1 MNDEIRTYK
10 KAYSYVRSTIHRWET
25 PTKGGQPHKIKES
38 TLRKFVTN
46 LLLVQ
51 EQNPESVFV
60 ERAQKYVMQDERYNI
75 LSGHFSKQDI
85 IDVLT
90 YADKNDYRERNLMQI
105 VSMGYE
111 PDSVSAY
118 EAIYNIIQRGRAIYE

>member
-10 KAYSYVRSTIHRWET
+10 KAYSYVRSTIRRWET
-25 PTKGGQPHKIKES
+25 PTKSGQLHKIKES

-60 ERAQKYVMQDERYNI
+60 ERSQKYVINDERYNI
-75 LSGHFSKQDI
+75 LSGHLSKQDI

-90 YADKNDYRERNLMQI
+90 YADKNDYRERNLI
-105 VSMGYE
+105 AIALG
-111 PDSVSAY
+111 DSDPKSLSAY
-118 EAIYNIIQRGRAIYE
+118 EAIYDIIQRGRAIYE